1 MITVISGTNRPGSR
15 TRLIANHVVKSLQAA
30 GAEEVNLLDLC
41 DLDHGFFFPK
51 MYDPKQTPTDFQAHQ
66 EALILNAAKVVF
78 VTPEYN
84 GSFPGALK
92 TFIDAISVH
101 RYAENFKQ
109 KPVALIGV
117 STGRAGNLR
126 GLDHLADILL
136 HMGAHLVLQKMPISQ
151 VDKLLDEAGE
161 LVDEATISAIAKQ
174 SSYLMSI

>member
-15 TRLIANHVVKSLQAA
+15 TLMIAKHVVKSLQSA
-30 GAEEVNLLDLC
+30 GADEVALIDLC
-41 DLDHGFFFPK
+41 DLDHRFFSPE
-51 MYDPKQTPTDFQAHQ
+51 MYNPEKTPNEFRTHQ
-66 EALILNAAKVVF
+66 EELVLGASKLVF
-78 VTPEYN
+78 VAPEYN

-101 RYAENFKQ
+101 RYSENFKH

-136 HMGAHLVLQKMPISQ
+136 HMGAHLVVEKMPISQ
-151 VDKLLDEAGE
+151 AGQLLNSEGE
-161 LVDEATISAIAKQ
+161 LIDEATISALAKQ